1 MLQTSGLALAC
12 PCWSPEGGGSEG
24 PAWCSC
30 DAPVPRSPGQ
40 CLSVAAELV
49 AQMLGRCQLL
59 RNVLGKRL
67 FVLTQKSMSQ
77 LGCRVTPPPLNLC
90 PHVLPSI
97 HDTQPGLVLTHAV
110 PAERWVEPKACT
122 CPWSQKESSV
132 SMQPGRR
139 CPRPLAWGPC
149 PEPGSAG
156 QGHRGFELSPLHEA
170 GVGGPA
176 GPCWAAQTLRTG
188 GFNIK
193 KKIGFHVI
201 LLT

>member
-1 MLQTSGLALAC
+1 MQLRCPRAQEPWAVSVCGCRTRRPDARTMSTFEERSGKAGF
-12 PCWSPEGGGSEG
+12 S
-24 PAWCSC
+24 
-30 DAPVPRSPGQ
+30 
-40 CLSVAAELV
+40 
-49 AQMLGRCQLL
+49 
-59 RNVLGKRL
+59 
-67 FVLTQKSMSQ
+67 VLTQKSMSQ